1 MCSCGDSRD
10 KWELLAFDGFYQ
22 RKKRGRGRS
31 FWEKLS
37 KVLQGQCGGRDFYFG
52 VMGLVAEG
60 VIKGALM
67 LICRGG

>member
-37 KVLQGQCGGRDFYFG
+37 KVLQGQCGGGFFIFG
-52 VMGLVAEG
+52 
-60 VIKGALM
+60 
-67 LICRGG
+67 